1 MNIKTSLKNEN
12 LQEKIHDSTIQK
24 RDIYMHIMWI
34 NKF

>member
-1 MNIKTSLKNEN
+1 MNIKNLFKNEN

-24 RDIYMHIMWI
+24 RDIYMHIMCI